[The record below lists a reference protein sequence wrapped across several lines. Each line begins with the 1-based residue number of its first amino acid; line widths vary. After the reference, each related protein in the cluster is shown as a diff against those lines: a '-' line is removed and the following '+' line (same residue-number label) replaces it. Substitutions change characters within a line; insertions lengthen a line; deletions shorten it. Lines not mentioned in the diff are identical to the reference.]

1 MKVRDFPA
9 ACLLALTAAS
19 LGALPARAETP
30 AELDALSR
38 ATDQPGSGV
47 ALARRQIASGEL
59 LDALATLE
67 RVILNHPEDEEAR
80 LLHAG
85 VTCSIDDR
93 RGALVEL
100 DVLRGREFS
109 DSLWDEATADCSRQ
123 REG

>member
-1 MKVRDFPA
+1 MKVRKVSA
-9 ACLLALTAAS
+9 ACLLALAGLAP
-19 LGALPARAETP
+19 GALPAWAETP

-47 ALARRQIASGEL
+47 ALARKQIASGDL

-67 RVILNHPEDEEAR
+67 RVILNHPDSEEAR

-100 DVLRGREFS
+100 DVLRGRDFS
-109 DSLWDEATADCSRQ
+109 DPLWQEATADCSRQ
-123 REG
+123 GGG